1 MRGNVTVGVRY
12 LTSYEG
18 MGAAE
23 LRCADGCSC
32 ATRTLTAHQPK
43 RRESV
48 DRVEEVAVA
57 LDGGGG
63 SARCAVAL
71 RTVDL
76 SAAGG
81 ASRFK
86 LTRLTVAEHFSP
98 R

>member
-1 MRGNVTVGVRY
+1 
-12 LTSYEG
+12 

-63 SARCAVAL
+63 SARCA
-71 RTVDL
+71 RR
-76 SAAGG
+76 AANGRPERRG
-81 ASRFK
+81 RASRFK
-86 LTRLTVAEHFSP
+86 LTRLTVAEHYW